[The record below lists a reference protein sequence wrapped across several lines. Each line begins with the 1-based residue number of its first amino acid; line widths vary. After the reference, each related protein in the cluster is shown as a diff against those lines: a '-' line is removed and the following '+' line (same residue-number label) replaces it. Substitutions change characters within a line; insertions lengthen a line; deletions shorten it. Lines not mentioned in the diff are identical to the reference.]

1 MFSWSVDG
9 DGQQSKIEI
18 GQGTSRDQT
27 GRKQAKEEP
36 GESSREKHCLSEVE
50 VYLFFRF
57 ILYLFQ
63 NELCDSDIIKP
74 HFWKI

>member
-1 MFSWSVDG
+1 MKDRDS
-9 DGQQSKIEI
+9 
-18 GQGTSRDQT
+18 TSRDQT

-36 GESSREKHCLSEVE
+36 GESSKDKHSLDEVE
-50 VYLFFRF
+50 GYSFFRF
-57 ILYLFQ
+57 SLYLIQ